1 MTTPRPRA
9 TEPLSMSTPIEA
21 IRPED
26 IRPDPVPDSEEFS
39 VISLINTVLR
49 HRWLILALAI
59 LGGAYQAYNA
69 SRLPRVYS
77 TEAQFMPKG
86 GRGQSQIQGLAQ
98 QFGIAVGGVDGM
110 SSPNFYLDLLKS
122 RPLLTAVANEQ
133 YRIRTTRGVVRT
145 GTLAELYG
153 IRNVNPDVVRTR
165 VADRL
170 KGQVNPSVSARTG
183 VITVNVWAKY
193 PELAVQIARNLLDQV
208 NVFNLNNRQQQA
220 GAERAFN
227 EKRLAD
233 AQSQLSN
240 AENNL
245 QVFLTEN
252 RDFRSSPTLSLEF
265 DRLNRA
271 VASRQS
277 LYNSLA
283 TSYEQA
289 KIEEVRDL
297 PVITV
302 LEPPELPI
310 MADPRGGK
318 RKTILGII
326 IGLVAGIVIAFV
338 IDRVAVNKNV
348 RSDEFAEFAALK
360 REAIADLAN
369 PFRRVSRVISSRTKS

>member
-1 MTTPRPRA
+1 MTTPRPRPS
-9 TEPLSMSTPIEA
+9 EPLMVSGPAEPIHVE
-21 IRPED
+21 
-26 IRPDPVPDSEEFS
+26 SEEFS
-39 VISLINTVLR
+39 IISLVNTVLR
-49 HRWLILALAI
+49 HRWLIILLAVIAA
-59 LGGAYQAYNA
+59 GYQAYRA
-69 SRLPRVYS
+69 SKLPFVYS

-86 GRGQSQIQGLAQ
+86 SRGQSQIQGLAQ
-98 QFGIAVGGVDGM
+98 QFGIAVGGGDA
-110 SSPNFYLDLLKS
+110 SQSPAFYVDLLKS
-122 RPLLTAVANEQ
+122 RPLLSSVAEQQ
-133 YRIRTTRGVVRT
+133 YRIRTDKGVRT
-145 GTLAELYG
+145 GNLAELYG
-153 IRNVNPDVVRTR
+153 IRHNNPEVVRSR
-165 VADRL
+165 VVNRL
-170 KGQVNPSVSARTG
+170 KGQINPNVSARTG
-183 VITVNVWAKY
+183 VITISVWAKY
-193 PELAVQIARNLLDQV
+193 PELAVQIARNVLDEV
-208 NVFNLNNRQQQA
+208 NVFNLNNRQQTA
-220 GAERAFN
+220 SAERAFI

-252 RDFRSSPTLSLEF
+252 RDFRSSPTLTLEF

-277 LYNSLA
+277 LYNALA

-310 MADPRGGK
+310 EPDPRGGK
-318 RKTILGII
+318 RKTLLGLI
-326 IGLVAGIVIAFV
+326 IGLFAGIVIAFV

-360 REAIADLAN
+360 REAMTDFTN
-369 PFRRVSRVISSRTKS
+369 PLKRVSRVISSRTKS